1 VPRVVDAE
9 FQAQLAV
16 FKRQFLARL
25 DGTLAALDARLRG
38 YGAAV
43 PPTVLREVHAELHR
57 LAGAGGIFGFAE
69 LSRQAQLLEL
79 QAQAWLDA
87 DAAIPAAEWERW
99 RSALSGLRQS
109 THAGE
114 QPKDAPPDGS

>member
-1 VPRVVDAE
+1 MADAE
-9 FQAQLAV
+9 LQAQLAV

-25 DGTLAALDARLRG
+25 DGTLAALDERLRG
-38 YGAAV
+38 HAAAA
-43 PPTVLREVHAELHR
+43 PAAVLREVHAELHR
-57 LAGAGGIFGFAE
+57 LAGAGGIFGFPE
-69 LSRQAQLLEL
+69 LSHQARGLEL
-79 QAQAWLDA
+79 QVQAWLDA

-114 QPKDAPPDGS
+114 QPKDTPPDAS